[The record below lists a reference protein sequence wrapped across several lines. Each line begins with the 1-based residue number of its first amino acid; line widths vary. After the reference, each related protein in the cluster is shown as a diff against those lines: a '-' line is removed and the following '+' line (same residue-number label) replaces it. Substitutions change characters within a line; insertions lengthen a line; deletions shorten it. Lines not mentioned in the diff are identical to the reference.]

1 VKKIDKLNTKESSG
15 SNNTSEENENKIIE
29 KKNIEMSNPK
39 NRVYINPIKASFTK
53 DELINYFKKCG
64 NIIDTNIDEDNIN
77 SSEKVIYIDFKSKNA
92 VNKALKK
99 DGTMFKGEK
108 IRIKDYLESDINIET
123 SQKNIEIKMQDTK
136 IYVDNEIAKIRN
148 YFETKLKET
157 NDKLDKTSKKV
168 KNLNI
173 KLGLTNEIINQ
184 SESYNNGR
192 HEYLNSKINMLLNS
206 FKVLYIRKIANL
218 LLEKLLTKYKKKF
231 AKTKEIFGNKV
242 KFGIII
248 ADKDINKISK
258 YKINQLIDFLKH
270 IKKIASQ
277 IIHFNNLKK
286 NKSQKQVFYELLKT
300 YLQKKNEEHPGLIE
314 TDDIVNILFNKN
326 NESIEEETSEDEIV
340 SKLENKIN
348 EYIKEQEKMN
358 SDSDEESS
366 LINEEEGEDA
376 NDDDNNE
383 EGIIEEEKDET
394 QQEDKDEDEERRNK

>member
-1 VKKIDKLNTKESSG
+1 
-15 SNNTSEENENKIIE
+15 
-29 KKNIEMSNPK
+29 MSNPK

-108 IRIKDYLESDINIET
+108 IIVKDYLESDINIET

-231 AKTKEIFGNKV
+231 AKTKEIFGTKV

-258 YKINQLIDFLKH
+258 NKINQLIYFFKP

-286 NKSQKQVFYELLKT
+286 
-300 YLQKKNEEHPGLIE
+300 I
-314 TDDIVNILFNKN
+314 
-326 NESIEEETSEDEIV
+326 
-340 SKLENKIN
+340 
-348 EYIKEQEKMN
+348 
-358 SDSDEESS
+358 
-366 LINEEEGEDA
+366 
-376 NDDDNNE
+376 
-383 EGIIEEEKDET
+383 
-394 QQEDKDEDEERRNK
+394 